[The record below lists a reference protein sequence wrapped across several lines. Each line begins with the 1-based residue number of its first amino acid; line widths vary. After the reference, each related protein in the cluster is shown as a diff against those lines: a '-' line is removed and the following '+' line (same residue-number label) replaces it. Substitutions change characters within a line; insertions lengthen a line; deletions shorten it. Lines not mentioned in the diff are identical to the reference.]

1 MNLNVA
7 MKQEI
12 WVDGK
17 QVDEVII
24 DKEWIKNNAVWG
36 IGTFATATAMV
47 WVDIEADTYVESL
60 EWEEVYVI
68 RTKWNL
74 NVRGHRIQFRF
85 SNTTEWA
92 KVRLKY
98 LSCKSEILP
107 ELTNRLK

>member
-1 MNLNVA
+1 

-17 QVDEVII
+17 QVDEVIV
-24 DKEWIKNNAVWG
+24 DKEWLKNNAVGW
-36 IGTFATATAMV
+36 IGTYATGTSMV

-85 SNTTEWA
+85 SNTTEGA
-92 KVRLKY
+92 LLRLKY
-98 LSCKSEILP
+98 LSCKSEVLP
-107 ELTNRLK
+107 ELTVGLK

>member
-7 MKQEI
+7 LKQEI

-17 QVDEVII
+17 QVDEVIV
-24 DKEWIKNNAVWG
+24 DKEWLKNNAVGG
-36 IGTFATATAMV
+36 IGTFATATSMV

-85 SNTTEWA
+85 SNTTEGA
-92 KVRLKY
+92 LLRLKY
-98 LSCKSEILP
+98 LSCKSEVLP
-107 ELTNRLK
+107 ELTVGLR